1 MSERV
6 MVVAAHPDDETLG
19 CGGTIARHIADGD
32 PVSIVILADGVSSRT
47 LRTAGALNERA
58 LMCRKACKLLGT
70 EDVWLHQYT
79 DNAMD
84 RVPLLQVIQ
93 NIERHMERFKPTVVY
108 THHATDLNI
117 DHRIVHHATN
127 VACRPQPGQ
136 DVRQVFYFEVP
147 CSTGWAGDFRPT
159 HFINIASTLPQKLEA
174 CDVYESEMRPF
185 PHPRSNA
192 NVTNLAAHRGAT
204 VGLAAAEAFEV
215 GRIVV

>member
-1 MSERV
+1 MTERV
-6 MVVAAHPDDETLG
+6 LVVAAHPDDETLG
-19 CGGTIARHIADGD
+19 CGGTIARHILNGD
-32 PVSIVILADGVSSRT
+32 PVSVVLLADGVSARV

-58 LMCRKACKLLGT
+58 LMCRKACKVLGT
-70 EDVWLHQYT
+70 EDVWLHQFT

-93 NIERHMERFKPTVVY
+93 HIETHIERFKPTVVY

-136 DVRQVFYFEVP
+136 AVRQLFYFEVP
-147 CSTGWAGDFRPT
+147 CSTAWAGDFKPT
-159 HFINIASTLPQKLEA
+159 HFINVAATLQQKLEA
-174 CDVYESEMRPF
+174 CEVYSTEMRPF
-185 PHPRSNA
+185 PHPRSNLA
-192 NVTNLAAHRGAT
+192 VATLAAHRGTT

-215 GRIVV
+215 GRIIV